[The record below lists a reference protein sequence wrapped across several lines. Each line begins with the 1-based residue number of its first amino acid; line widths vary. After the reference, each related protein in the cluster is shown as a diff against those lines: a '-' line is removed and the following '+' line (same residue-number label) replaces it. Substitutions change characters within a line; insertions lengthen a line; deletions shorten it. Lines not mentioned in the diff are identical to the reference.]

1 MTKKEKWYLEYIP
14 SDKELTEEIKT
25 NLKLKKE
32 IEENIKKAPAVLKPQ
47 FEKQLDKTNKRIEWY
62 KFALDC
68 YIRGYIE
75 GKHKGLSPEEKLV
88 EVLFDDDK

>member
-1 MTKKEKWYLEYIP
+1 MTKKEKWYIEHIP
-14 SDKELTEEIKT
+14 SDKELKEEIET

-32 IEENIKKAPAVLKPQ
+32 IEENISKAPSILNSQ
-47 FEKQLDKTNKRIEWY
+47 YIEKQLDRTNRRIELY

-68 YIRGYIE
+68 YIRGFIE

-88 EVLFDDDK
+88 EAIFDDN

>member
-1 MTKKEKWYLEYIP
+1 MTKKEKWYIEHIP
-14 SDKELTEEIKT
+14 SDKELKEEIET

-32 IEENIKKAPAVLKPQ
+32 IEENINKAPSILKPP
-47 FEKQLDKTNKRIEWY
+47 FEKQLERTNRRIELY

-68 YIRGYIE
+68 YIRGFIE

-88 EVLFDDDK
+88 EAIFNDN